1 MSSIRRVFVYIVGLI
16 TLGIFAAGVRTL
28 LFLLFDT
35 VVSGPSIV
43 GQPNFVQQQ
52 LSLGLA
58 MLIIG
63 GPLWYII
70 WRNIQ
75 HHTRNNAAEIASFTR
90 QVFLNLILLV
100 TAIMS
105 LFAAQ
110 DFLKWLFAGLPIIP
124 EGVAGLATLIVTAII
139 WYYYRR
145 ISTIEGQP
153 SPAGKTLWR
162 WYVYVA
168 AGWGMVWLSVGLVQ
182 LIYSGTLSLAVWGP
196 SLIPAQFWMAPAQ
209 NSVAWIIL
217 GGLWWVFHWFYMAKR
232 DVESVL
238 RQVYIYLLAIV
249 GSSIAGMVA
258 VVIGLNQIF
267 VLAFGYSS
275 GNSSYL
281 QFLGWVIPT
290 VVVAAAV
297 WSYHQ
302 RVAEE
307 EASQM
312 QERRLSSKRVHLYIM
327 SFLGIGT
334 MVAGLVI
341 LLGILLGFLINALNP
356 PITVQAGWWQ
366 IQLSLALALLIVSV
380 PIWLFYW
387 NQVIRLAGYGGVMES
402 RARSRRIYLYAI
414 IAAAILGLAA
424 DLVNI
429 IYQVMTGALT
439 NSFGTNVLQNVK
451 WSIQSLVIA
460 APLLFYHW
468 QIARDDQRRG
478 AEVIVK
484 QKEITV
490 LAGPE
495 SGELIPRLETRLG
508 QKVKSLRYA
517 GQAQVAL
524 TVSNDEVQRIV
535 DEVKSG
541 NSPRVLI
548 VIHEGKTLI
557 LPYQEG

>member
-1 MSSIRRVFVYIVGLI
+1 
-16 TLGIFAAGVRTL
+16 
-28 LFLLFDT
+28 
-35 VVSGPSIV
+35 
-43 GQPNFVQQQ
+43 
-52 LSLGLA
+52 
-58 MLIIG
+58 
-63 GPLWYII
+63 
-70 WRNIQ
+70 
-75 HHTRNNAAEIASFTR
+75 
-90 QVFLNLILLV
+90 
-100 TAIMS
+100 
-105 LFAAQ
+105 
-110 DFLKWLFAGLPIIP
+110 
-124 EGVAGLATLIVTAII
+124 
-139 WYYYRR
+139 
-145 ISTIEGQP
+145 
-153 SPAGKTLWR
+153 
-162 WYVYVA
+162 
-168 AGWGMVWLSVGLVQ
+168 
-182 LIYSGTLSLAVWGP
+182 
-196 SLIPAQFWMAPAQ
+196 
-209 NSVAWIIL
+209 
-217 GGLWWVFHWFYMAKR
+217 
-232 DVESVL
+232 
-238 RQVYIYLLAIV
+238 
-249 GSSIAGMVA
+249 
-258 VVIGLNQIF
+258 
-267 VLAFGYSS
+267 
-275 GNSSYL
+275 
-281 QFLGWVIPT
+281 
-290 VVVAAAV
+290 
-297 WSYHQ
+297 
-302 RVAEE
+302 
-307 EASQM
+307 
-312 QERRLSSKRVHLYIM
+312 
-327 SFLGIGT
+327 
-334 MVAGLVI
+334 
-341 LLGILLGFLINALNP
+341 
-356 PITVQAGWWQ
+356 
-366 IQLSLALALLIVSV
+366 
-380 PIWLFYW
+380 
-387 NQVIRLAGYGGVMES
+387 MES